1 MYTTGFFGMLCLRLV
16 RLCFWHILVLPNLRL
31 LWAQLWLLLQM

>member
-1 MYTTGFFGMLCLRLV
+1 MYTTGFCGLLCLRLV
-16 RLCFWHILVLPNLRL
+16 RLRLWHILVLPNLRL